1 MRWTIRKKF
10 FLGFLLLF
18 TIAALLFNELLEKT
32 IENNT
37 MTVIQND
44 LTKLQ
49 HTSKEYIKQFSQL
62 HSAKDDLF
70 IEYGSTIAQEL
81 SKLHAQSVAIYKTDG
96 QFLYEAVPFNIPIL
110 KENQKYETNI
120 DENSSNELQQA
131 FQNKAAYTP
140 KKLTEGTIIYFAY
153 PVYIQ
158 DEFYGVLRFTGDYSE
173 MYKHNQQLLNSF
185 TLLTIILFVGVFVI
199 SLLLTSQII
208 KPLRTLTH
216 ATKRIADGDYSVNT
230 SINTSDEIGELSK
243 QFQHMQN
250 EIRQQIHVIESEK
263 EKVLVLEKK
272 RTDFFHNV
280 THELKTPLATISGYA
295 QIIGEKD
302 FDDSLFLEKAAHKI
316 RSESDRLNDMVSQ
329 LLSFSKAQSDTTLKS
344 FEVFDLFPLI
354 QSICEDLQLKATK
367 YAMPIH
373 VTGKS
378 FMMNGHKD
386 EMRQVIINVI
396 DNAIK
401 HGLSNHPIEICVNDS
416 ITIMN
421 HCQPIPPD
429 IIAHAFEPFIHTAAK
444 GNHGLGLF
452 ICAQI
457 IEQHNGSISFNYQQ
471 PYAIIEINLPKLAT
485 IRQ

>member
-1 MRWTIRKKF
+1 MKWTIRKKF

-18 TIAALLFNELLEKT
+18 TIAALLFNKLMEET
-32 IENNT
+32 IDNNT
-37 MTVIQND
+37 QTVIQND

-62 HSAKDDLF
+62 HNAKDDLF

-81 SKLHAQSVAIYKTDG
+81 SKLHAQSIAIYKADG
-96 QFLYEAVPFNIPIL
+96 QFLYEAVPVNIPIL
-110 KENQKYETNI
+110 MENQKYETDI
-120 DENSSNELQQA
+120 GENSSNELQQA

-140 KKLTEGTIIYFAY
+140 KIVTEGTIIYFAY

-158 DEFYGVLRFTGDYSE
+158 DKFYGVLRFTGDYSE
-173 MYKHNQQLLNSF
+173 MYKHNQYLLNSF
-185 TLLTIILFVGVFVI
+185 TLLTILLFIGVFVI
-199 SLLLTSQII
+199 SLLVTSQII
-208 KPLRTLTH
+208 RPLHTLTN
-216 ATKRIADGDYSVNT
+216 ATKRIADGDYSMNT

-250 EIRQQIHVIESEK
+250 EIRQQIDVIEAEK

-329 LLSFSKAQSDTTLKS
+329 LLSFSKAQSETTLKS
-344 FEVFDLFPLI
+344 FEVFDLLPLI

-367 YAMPIH
+367 YAMPIL
-373 VTGKS
+373 VTGQT
-378 FMMNGHKD
+378 FMMNGSKD
-386 EMRQVIINVI
+386 EIKQVIINVI

-401 HGLSNHPIEICVNDS
+401 HGLSNRPIEICVNDS

-421 HCQPIPPD
+421 YCEPIPSD
-429 IIAHAFEPFIHTAAK
+429 IITYAFEPFIHTAAK

-457 IEQHNGSISFNYQQ
+457 IEQHKGTISFNYQQ
-471 PYAIIEINLPKLAT
+471 PQVIIKIDLPKLAT
-485 IRQ
+485 NRQ